1 MAAVGAGA
9 IGSLLPFA
17 PTLEPTAAGATAE
30 PVIIIGAG
38 PAGLSC
44 AVKLV
49 DQGRPVH
56 VFEASPHVGGLT
68 RSMPLWGQTVDLGPH
83 RFFSS
88 DRIVNEHWRRFVG
101 DEFTVI
107 DRLTRILYD
116 GRLFRYPIEP
126 LDAFR
131 NLDLADVFR
140 SIVSYGYR
148 RARPIH
154 APKTFEDWVTNRFG
168 AHLFGLFFKTYSEKV
183 WGIPCARI
191 DADWAAQ
198 RIKKLSL
205 TEAVRAALLGNRGA
219 HKTLVDQFAYPTGGA
234 GVPYQR
240 MAAHVRAKGGQIHLQ
255 APVRQVLQDET
266 GAVHGVELK
275 DGARHLS
282 RHVVSTMP
290 LTFMVKGLRDVPAQV
305 QQACDRLSYR
315 NTVLVYLEVDSPSV
329 FPDNWIYVHAPEV
342 EHGRITNF
350 RNWSPSLHGDRP
362 TTILCMEFWC
372 FDADAF
378 WRRDD
383 AAIGTQA
390 VQELRQ
396 IALLPRGTRVLG
408 THVHRI
414 HRSYPVYEVGY
425 LEHLRRVQAWLEQ
438 VPGLLAIGR
447 YGAFKYNNQDHSIL
461 MGLLAA
467 TELLTGTPQRLWEV
481 NADSTY
487 QESAEVERLFAKPGE
502 RPSS

>member
-1 MAAVGAGA
+1 M
-9 IGSLLPFA
+9 
-17 PTLEPTAAGATAE
+17 
-30 PVIIIGAG
+30 IIIGAG

-49 DQGRPVH
+49 DHGTPVH
-56 VFEASPHVGGLT
+56 VFEGSPHVGGLT
-68 RSMPLWGQTVDLGPH
+68 RSLPLWGQTVDLGPH
-83 RFFSS
+83 RFFSA

-101 DEFTVI
+101 DEFTWVN
-107 DRLTRILYD
+107 RLTRILYD

-131 NLDLADVFR
+131 NLDLADVAR
-140 SIVSYGYR
+140 SIASYGYR
-148 RARPIH
+148 RARPIA
-154 APKTFEDWVTNRFG
+154 APTTFEEWVTNRFG
-168 AHLFGLFFKTYSEKV
+168 SHLFALFFKTYSEKV
-183 WGIPCARI
+183 WGIPCARL

-205 TEAVRAALLGNRGA
+205 TEAMRAALLGNRGA
-219 HKTLVDQFAYPTGGA
+219 HKTLVDQFAYPAGGA
-234 GVPYQR
+234 GIVYQR
-240 MAAHVRAKGGQIHLQ
+240 MAAHVRAKGGQVHLG

-266 GAVHGVELK
+266 GAACGVELQ
-275 DGARHLS
+275 DGARHLG

-290 LTFMVKGLRDVPAQV
+290 LTLMVKGLREVPAAV
-305 QQACDRLSYR
+305 QQACDRLTYR
-315 NTVLVYLEVDSPSV
+315 NTVLVYLEVDSDRL

-342 EHGRITNF
+342 QHGRITNF
-350 RNWSPSLHGDRP
+350 RNWSPSLSRGKP

-372 FDADAF
+372 FDRDEI
-378 WRRDD
+378 WSRDD
-383 AAIGTQA
+383 AEVGKQA
-390 VQELRQ
+390 VRELHQ
-396 IALLPRGTRVLG
+396 LALLPPGARVLN
-408 THVHRI
+408 THVLRI

-425 LEHLRRVQAWLEQ
+425 AEHLRGVRAWLEQ

-467 TELLTGTPQRLWEV
+467 TEILTGTRQRLWDV

-487 QESAEVERLFAKPGE
+487 QESAEVHRLFGARSEGAV
-502 RPSS
+502 SG